1 MPPAPRAQANKR
13 QKATAAKVS
22 AASAPAT
29 NEADFF
35 RTSLYLSRAVHEK
48 LREIAFHEH
57 KKVHD
62 LFVEGLDKVL
72 SKRGYPTTQ
81 EIRDANKAS

>member
-1 MPPAPRAQANKR
+1 MPVPTAQAKKTP
-13 QKATAAKVS
+13 KATAAKVQ
-22 AASAPAT
+22 ADAPPPV
-29 NEADFF
+29 NEGEFF

-72 SKRGYPTTQ
+72 GARGYPTTQ
-81 EIRDANKAS
+81 EIRAANKAS